1 MFDGKNFYFLVY
13 VDLGNGATDNLMMAF
28 SFAGTSTSRI
38 WEIKVSQIECNNL
51 NRFQLTILS
60 CKMCSLNL
68 DKILKKWANLI
79 ILLGSKLEYQ
89 NIWRQFFVRNSK
101 SNVVSQNLTVINLKI
116 YIFTFYSRR
125 KYFF

>member
-1 MFDGKNFYFLVY
+1 MLDGKNIYFLVY

-51 NRFQLTILS
+51 NRLQLTILS

-79 ILLGSKLEYQ
+79 ILLGSKLEYLKA
-89 NIWRQFFVRNSK
+89 IFCTK
-101 SNVVSQNLTVINLKI
+101 LKI
-116 YIFTFYSRR
+116 QCGFSKFNSYKFKNIYFY
-125 KYFF
+125 FL